1 VERQEMRLTSLLIA
15 IVATGCVTLGAQ
27 SGDLKFEVASI
38 KPNKSGSNRVNFT
51 PQPGGRFTATNVS
64 VMDVIALAYGDV
76 RPFPRTNIL
85 GVPSWASVERFDI
98 AARAEG
104 NPSQEEFSRM
114 LRPLL
119 AERFRLAAHTETR
132 ERPIYTLTLSHRDGS
147 LGPGLRHSSL
157 SCTGPRETLPAGCE
171 MLSVPGVL
179 NARGTPMAALSRM
192 LTGWIEDHREVRDQ
206 TGLTGTFEMEM
217 RWTPD
222 RPPSIPPDAS
232 PELRQALL
240 SVDPNGPSLF
250 TALQEQLGLKLVA
263 GKDQTEVLVIDHV
276 EHPSPD

>member
-1 VERQEMRLTSLLIA
+1 MRSNSLLLA
-15 IVATGCVTLGAQ
+15 IVATACATLGAQ

-38 KPNKSGSNRVNFT
+38 KPNKSGSNRVNFM

-85 GVPSWASVERFDI
+85 GAPSWASVERFDI
-98 AARAEG
+98 AAKAEG
-104 NPSQEEFSRM
+104 DPGREEFSRM

-119 AERFRLAAHTETR
+119 AERFRLATHMETR
-132 ERPIYTLTLSHRDGS
+132 ERPVYALTLARKDRA
-147 LGPGLRHSSL
+147 LGPGLRPSSL
-157 SCTGPRETLPAGCE
+157 SCSGPRETLPADCE
-171 MLSVPGVL
+171 MLTVPGML
-179 NARGTPMAALSRM
+179 KARGTPLAALTRM
-192 LTGWIEDHREVRDQ
+192 LTGWVEDHREVRDE
-206 TGLTGTFEMEM
+206 TGLTGQFDMEM

-222 RPPSIPPDAS
+222 RPPAIPPEAS

-263 GKDQTEVLVIDHV
+263 GKDQTEVLVIDHL
-276 EHPSPD
+276 ERPSPD